1 MSYYPELKQR
11 LTCREVAPR
20 NGLKVNA
27 AGMALCPF
35 HGERS
40 PSLKLSRSFYCF
52 GCGAQGDVITF
63 VSRLFGI
70 SIRDAAR
77 KLSVDF
83 EIPLDDHHPPN
94 PKTEI
99 SKWRSYTKHGSG
111 SFRLKHQEVSG
122 IRCLPRRCKSRRI
135 SGRCF
140 LNWSSEPHRRSKWF
154 MNITERR

>member
-1 MSYYPELKQR
+1 MSYYPELQQR

-20 NGLKVNA
+20 YGLKVNA

-40 PSLKLSRSFYCF
+40 PSLKLSRGFYCF

-99 SKWRSYTKHGSG
+99 SKWRSYTKQILHRYYDLLVTWNPFAGMDNP
-111 SFRLKHQEVSG
+111 VSSTPCTTSWG
-122 IRCLPRRCKSRRI
+122 RR
-135 SGRCF
+135 
-140 LNWSSEPHRRSKWF
+140 NVSSIPSA
-154 MNITERR
+154 